1 MTASAPWDL
10 PSGHSGPNT
19 GYRVLLID
27 DNADLLEALKAAL
40 TALGHEVMT
49 TQHGKDA
56 LRLAY
61 LLDPHVVVT
70 DVIMP
75 EFDSIKALP
84 EFRRIRPGVKIIAIS
99 GNPHLLTLAAKHGAD
114 QVLAK
119 PFKIAKLNLQITI
132 LMQ

>member
-1 MTASAPWDL
+1 MESDTPKS
-10 PSGHSGPNT
+10 

-27 DNADLLEALKAAL
+27 DNEDLLEVLKVSL
-40 TALGHEVMT
+40 VALGHDVMT
-49 TQHGKDA
+49 SANGKDA
-56 LRLAY
+56 LRLMY

-75 EFDSIKALP
+75 EFDAIKTMP
-84 EFRRIRPGVKIIAIS
+84 ELRRIRPSVRIIAIS

-114 QVLAK
+114 QILPK
-119 PFKIAKLNLQITI
+119 PFKTAKLNLQIHG